1 MSDVG
6 EDVLLEVPV
15 FVEYSLEVNDDG
27 ILQIKNKIWLDEEA
41 ASEISVPF
49 YRIADAV
56 VDSERT
62 EQNFTHLF
70 AIANDLTKE
79 AERIREVAMKIEDS
93 TENVADLFNTSFDP
107 T

>member
-15 FVEYSLEVNDDG
+15 YVEYSLEVDNEG
-27 ILQIKNKIWLDEEA
+27 VLQIKNKLWLDEESC
-41 ASEISVPF
+41 SEVSVPF
-49 YRIADAV
+49 YRIADDV
-56 VDSERT
+56 VASERT
-62 EQNFTHLF
+62 EHNFTHLF

-79 AERIREVAMKIEDS
+79 AERIREVAIKIEDS